1 MMSLGRRLGSVKRA
15 LTLTVQE
22 RDAYKIIAPT
32 LLILLIFVYYPSIR
46 TLLYS
51 FTSLNLRI
59 SSRAQFIGLMNY
71 LQALKDSEF
80 WVSTYHTFLM
90 IGIVLPI
97 ETAIGL
103 GGALLLNKTFKGR
116 GAIRALAILPWMLP
130 PVANGLMW
138 GWILNGEYGALN
150 GLLYQLRIISSY
162 KHWLGGAPLMQLFW
176 VCVAQAWTRYSFVM
190 LVLLG
195 GLQSIPSELYDA
207 ATVDGGN
214 VFQCFRYITFPL
226 LKPSFTI
233 AVMVEFIMI
242 FQMFGVILGITG
254 GGTSGRIF
262 NPFTKNLM
270 VFDYELVFRRM
281 DIGFGSTVAYFMF
294 LFSLI
299 IGMSVI
305 AYMYRETR

>member
-1 MMSLGRRLGSVKRA
+1 MKKVFA
-15 LTLTVQE
+15 LSEQE
-22 RDAYKIIAPT
+22 KTAYKIIAPT
-32 LLILLIFVYYPSIR
+32 LILLIIFVYYPSIR

-59 SSRAQFIGLMNY
+59 SSRAQFIGLRNY
-71 LQALKDSEF
+71 LQALRDNEF
-80 WVSTYHTFLM
+80 WVASYHTFLM

-97 ETAIGL
+97 ESAIGL

-116 GAIRALAILPWMLP
+116 GVVRVLAILPWMLP

-150 GLLYQLRIISSY
+150 GLLYQLGIISSY
-162 KHWLGGAPLMQLFW
+162 KHWLGGLPLMQVFW

-195 GLQSIPSELYDA
+195 GLQSIPSDLYGA
-207 ATVDGGN
+207 ATVDGAN

-233 AVMVEFIMI
+233 AIMVEFIMI
-242 FQMFGVILGITG
+242 FQMFGIILGITG

-294 LFSLI
+294 LFSLL
-299 IGMSVI
+299 IGISVI
-305 AYMYRETR
+305 AYMYRKTK

>member
-1 MMSLGRRLGSVKRA
+1 MGNVKRV
-15 LTLTVQE
+15 LTLTAQE
-22 RDAYKIIAPT
+22 KIAYKIITPT
-32 LLILLIFVYYPSIR
+32 LLILLVFVYYPAIR
-46 TLLYS
+46 TLFYS

-59 SSRAQFIGLMNY
+59 TDKVEFTGLMNY
-71 LQALKDSEF
+71 LKALKDSEF

-97 ETAIGL
+97 EVAIGL
-103 GGALLLNKTFKGR
+103 GGALLLNKTFQGR
-116 GAIRALAILPWMLP
+116 GIVRTLAILPWMLP

-150 GLLYQLRIISSY
+150 GLLYQLGIISSY
-162 KHWLGGAPLMQLFW
+162 QNWLGGAPLMQLFW
-176 VCVAQAWTRYSFVM
+176 VCIAQTWTRYSFVM

-195 GLQSIPSELYDA
+195 GLQSIPPELYDSA
-207 ATVDGGN
+207 RVDGGN
-214 VFQCFRYITFPL
+214 VFQCFQRITFPL

-233 AVMVEFIMI
+233 AFIVEFIMV
-242 FQMFGVILGITG
+242 FQMFGIILGITG

-270 VFDYELVFRRM
+270 VLDYELVFRRM